1 MAQPE
6 GAGAPR
12 RTRSNLSLRVM
23 SGTVLGIVALT
34 AVWWGDLPFRIF
46 CVTLGALVYLEWTVV
61 TRAAANAT
69 AQNVGWVLLAVVFAL
84 LLFDSPYLF
93 PVSLTAVAVMA
104 LAALVLERGAWTV
117 GGFIYALCAALP
129 LFFLREMT
137 PPGIVAVLI
146 LFAVVWGTDICAF
159 FVGRALGG
167 PKLAPS
173 ISPNKTW
180 SGAIGGALAAL
191 ILGAFVLH
199 FSGITI
205 DPVVLLSLLGLS
217 AASQAGDLFESWVKR
232 RFGMKDSGRI
242 IPGHG
247 GVMDRADG
255 LIAAAS
261 ASALLVLIPVFL
273 TILSQ

>member
-69 AQNVGWVLLAVVFAL
+69 AQNVGWVLLAVVLAL

-93 PVSLTAVAVMA
+93 PVSLTAVAVMG

-199 FSGITI
+199 FSGIAI

-255 LIAAAS
+255 LIAAAT